1 MQGNF
6 NPMPYDNSA
15 YMSDQF
21 GGVDF
26 GMHDMFPDGL
36 RDNTFGEPGDMFMMD
51 FDTILGSKPFDSSNN
66 DDYTSVG
73 NL

>member
-1 MQGNF
+1 MQANF
-6 NPMPYDNSA
+6 NPMSYD
-15 YMSDQF
+15 YMPGMNDQF

-36 RDNTFGEPGDMFMMD
+36 RDNAFGEPADFMD
-51 FDTILGSKPFDSSNN
+51 FDTLLNKPFDSSNN

-73 NL
+73 NF